1 MSHEVWSNKI
11 EVSIK
16 KLAWWIIVTKA
27 HGSFSI
33 EADKKGLAASPK
45 LNKNGM
51 IVERWTYS

>member
-11 EVSIK
+11 EASIK

-51 IVERWTYS
+51 IVER